1 MGNSTLVC
9 CAPACRARGH
19 RSTCRTRRG
28 CPARYTGTHPGSAHS
43 TARYT
48 RRHRRREPAT
58 SLQQGPSRGT
68 RPRHPQR
75 VTTLTH
81 VSPARRPAPARRIH
95 RAPATHAATGA
106 RQSWHDGQPGAGAAG
121 RRPEHRNHRSRPLRS
136 TVGVQLEHADPLVA
150 TMHDAEPN
158 PDTTSCAVEA
168 APRTC
173 HSRRKAVWR
182 RAGSGRPAR
191 PQSASGRARAHLCVQ
206 TDPWRR
212 PGATEHRQCEF
223 PSAGPRS

>member
-1 MGNSTLVC
+1 MPNPPRLSRTVHRHTSGQRAFDCTVHPQT
-9 CAPACRARGH
+9 PATRARNILAARAQAWNAVAAPTTRH
-19 RSTCRTRRG
+19 DPHARVARTATRARSSDPS
-28 CPARYTGTHPGSAHS
+28 CPSN
-43 TARYT
+43 
-48 RRHRRREPAT
+48 
-58 SLQQGPSRGT
+58 
-68 RPRHPQR
+68 
-75 VTTLTH
+75 
-81 VSPARRPAPARRIH
+81 ARRDW
-95 RAPATHAATGA
+95 

-121 RRPEHRNHRSRPLRS
+121 RRPEHRNHRGRPLRL

-191 PQSASGRARAHLCVQ
+191 PQSASGRARATAYALVCP
-206 TDPWRR
+206 DR
-212 PGATEHRQCEF
+212 PLEATRSHGAPPVRVSERG
-223 PSAGPRS
+223 SALVSGGQRS